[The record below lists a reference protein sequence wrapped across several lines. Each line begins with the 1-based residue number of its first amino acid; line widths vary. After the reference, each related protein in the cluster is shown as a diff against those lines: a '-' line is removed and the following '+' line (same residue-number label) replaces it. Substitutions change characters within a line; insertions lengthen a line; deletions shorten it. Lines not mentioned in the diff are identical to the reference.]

1 MKQKV
6 RVFLSFEFGKD
17 NELHYNFYSQAKLYS
32 KYEIIDESLNEQ
44 YHPDPLWLNKARKQI
59 ALSDIVIVVV
69 GEDTHN
75 APGVEKE
82 ITVTHQLGK
91 PIFQVRPQKRTAGE
105 VRGAGEVIP
114 WRWRQIERRLP
125 KNCRN
130 KAFIAPPIMLR
141 GIGIILRNRFGAI
154 SLKGFLDDTN

>member
-6 RVFLSFEFGKD
+6 RVFLSFEFGKG
-17 NELHYNFYSQAKLYS
+17 NELHRNFYSQATRHS

-82 ITVTHQLGK
+82 VGEAHQLKK
-91 PIFQVRPQKRTAGE
+91 PIFQVRPQKQTAGE
-105 VRGAGEVIP
+105 IRGAGEVIP
-114 WRWRQIERRLP
+114 WKWKQIDA
-125 KNCRN
+125 K
-130 KAFIAPPIMLR
+130 IAEKL
-141 GIGIILRNRFGAI
+141 
-154 SLKGFLDDTN
+154 SK

>member
-17 NELHYNFYSQAKLYS
+17 NDKHHNFYSQAKCHS

-44 YHPDPLWLNKARKQI
+44 YHPDAQWLNKARAQI
-59 ALSDIVIVVV
+59 KKSDIVIVML

-82 ITVTHQLGK
+82 VGEAHQLK
-91 PIFQVRPQKRTAGE
+91 RPMFQVRPQGRTYGE
-105 VRGAGEVIP
+105 VRGAGQVI
-114 WRWRQIERRLP
+114 RWKWKRIDA
-125 KNCRN
+125 K
-130 KAFIAPPIMLR
+130 IAEKLQR
-141 GIGIILRNRFGAI
+141 
-154 SLKGFLDDTN
+154 

>member
-1 MKQKV
+1 MKEKV

-17 NELHYNFYSQAKLYS
+17 DELHHSFYSQAELYS

-82 ITVTHQLGK
+82 VGEAHQLKK

-105 VRGAGEVIP
+105 VRGAGEVVP
-114 WRWRQIERRLP
+114 WKWKRIDA
-125 KNCRN
+125 K
-130 KAFIAPPIMLR
+130 IAEKL
-141 GIGIILRNRFGAI
+141 
-154 SLKGFLDDTN
+154 SE

>member
-17 NELHYNFYSQAKLYS
+17 NELHYNFYSQAALYS
-32 KYEIIDESLNEQ
+32 QYEIIDYSLNEP

-59 ALSDIVIVVV
+59 DLSDIVIVVV

-82 ITVTHQLGK
+82 VTVAGQLCKPMFQIRSKHSTGGK
-91 PIFQVRPQKRTAGE
+91 VA
-105 VRGAGEVIP
+105 GAGDVI
-114 WRWRQIERRLP
+114 RWKWKRIDA
-125 KNCRN
+125 K
-130 KAFIAPPIMLR
+130 IAEKL
-141 GIGIILRNRFGAI
+141 
-154 SLKGFLDDTN
+154 SE